1 VISHS
6 YVSLPKGI
14 SWKNSWGTALNVEIV
29 ESCGV
34 GKAPYRVIFQLE
46 SCEAVTAY
54 VTLGTSRDAV
64 AAMAET

>member
-1 VISHS
+1 M
-6 YVSLPKGI
+6 
-14 SWKNSWGTALNVEIV
+14 GTALNVEIV

-46 SCEAVTAY
+46 SCDRLCNFI
-54 VTLGTSRDAV
+54 TLGTSRDAV